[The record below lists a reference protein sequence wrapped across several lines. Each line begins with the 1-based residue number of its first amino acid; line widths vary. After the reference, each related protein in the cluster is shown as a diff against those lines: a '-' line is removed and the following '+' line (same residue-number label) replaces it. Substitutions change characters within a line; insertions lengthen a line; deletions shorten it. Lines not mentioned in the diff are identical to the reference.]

1 MRTAIIMLLCTLCM
15 IWGNEEVMGQ
25 TFRLQPDA
33 TYLSEEGK
41 EFVVVYFPGKSA
53 HDLYQQVLGNVTLT
67 YNSPKDVVSTQQDMI
82 ISVNGLAKDFGYIGT
97 VNGRYYYNMMYV
109 ISFQFKDEKVR
120 INAPSISMFYFDEEK
135 PFQDLPRWLRGQGVF
150 DKKGTRATKGKSLR
164 VLESFEDAVNN
175 IITTLLSAQ
184 QSTQDGW

>member
-15 IWGNEEVMGQ
+15 IWGSEEVMGQ

-41 EFVVVYFPGKSA
+41 DFIVVDYPGKSA
-53 HDLYQQVLGNVTLT
+53 QDLYQQVLGNVTLT
-67 YNSPKDVVSTQQDMI
+67 YNSPKDVVSTQQDKI

-120 INAPSISMFYFDEEK
+120 INAPSISTFYFERVGAIE
-135 PFQDLPRWLRGQGVF
+135 DLPRWLRKQDVF
-150 DKKGTRATKGKSLR
+150 DKKGTRATKGKGLR

-175 IITTLLSAQ
+175 IISALLSTPQ
-184 QSTQDGW
+184 RTQDDW